1 MKILVS
7 DPLSEAGLNPLR
19 EAESVE
25 VDIQTELTP
34 EQLLDVIG
42 DYEALIVRSSTQV
55 TREVVESGQHLRV
68 IARAGVGVDNIDVEA
83 ATQAGIIV
91 VNAPTGNTVAAAE
104 HTIAML
110 MAMARN
116 IPQADAHVREG
127 EWKRSRFTGIEVC
140 DKVLGSVGL
149 GRVAQ
154 EVARR
159 AQGLG
164 MKVLAHDPYVTD
176 EYAAQRGISLVSLE
190 EVLAQADF
198 LTVHIPMTEQN
209 RHYIGHE
216 QIARMKRSAR
226 ILNVA
231 RGGVLDEEALLEA
244 IAEGRLA
251 GAALDVFEIEPLSDE
266 SPLRLHPQI
275 ILTPHLGASTVEAQ
289 NQVAEDVAIQVLDI
303 LNDKPARY
311 AVNAPMMPPQDR
323 DVLLPYIDLAERLG
337 RFISQLGAEGV
348 SHFEVTA
355 HGALA
360 DCDLAY
366 VKAAAFKGLLADVVQ
381 ERINLVNAALIA
393 ERRGMSLSERKQKQ
407 HDLRYETMLT
417 IRATARAHVSDHSQ
431 PGERR
436 WTVRGAILHDHPH
449 VVGIDDIWVDFPA
462 KGHLL
467 VSFHEDRPGIIGRV
481 GTILGQWDVNISF
494 MHVGRYS
501 PRSSAMM
508 ILGTD
513 EEVSSDLI
521 NEISTFDNIHWL
533 TTVTL

>member
-19 EAESVE
+19 AAEFTE
-25 VDIQTELTP
+25 VDVQTDLTP
-34 EQLLDVIG
+34 EQLLDVIAN
-42 DYEALIVRSSTQV
+42 YEALIVRSGTQV
-55 TREVVESGQHLRV
+55 TNDVVAAGQHLRV

-83 ATQAGIIV
+83 ATRAGIIV

-116 IPQADAHVREG
+116 IPQADAHIREG
-127 EWKRSRFTGIEVC
+127 EWKRGHFTGIEVC
-140 DKVLGSVGL
+140 NKILGSVGL

-164 MKVLAHDPYVTD
+164 MEVFAHDPYVTD
-176 EYAAQRGISLVSLE
+176 EYAAQRGISLMSLDD
-190 EVLAQADF
+190 VLAQADF
-198 LTVHIPMTEQN
+198 LTIHIPMSEQN
-209 RHYIGHE
+209 RHYIGRD
-216 QIARMKRSAR
+216 QLAKMKRSAR
-226 ILNVA
+226 ILNIA

-244 IAEGRLA
+244 INEGRLA
-251 GAALDVFEIEPLSDE
+251 GAALDVFETEPLPDE
-266 SPLRLHPQI
+266 SPLRMHPQI

-289 NQVAEDVAIQVLDI
+289 EQVAADVAIQVLDV
-303 LNDKPARY
+303 LNDKSALY

-323 DVLLPYIDLAERLG
+323 DVLLPYIDLGERLG
-337 RFISQLGAEGV
+337 HFMNQLGAEGV
-348 SHFEVTA
+348 NHFEVTA

-366 VKAAAFKGLLADVVQ
+366 VKAAAIKGLLADAVQ
-381 ERINLVNAALIA
+381 DRINLVNASLIA
-393 ERRGMSLSERKQKQ
+393 EQRGMRLSERKQKQ
-407 HDLRYETMLT
+407 HNLPYETMLT
-417 IRATARAHVSDHSQ
+417 VRATARTHVSDHSQ

-436 WTVRGAILHDHPH
+436 WTVRGAILHGQPH
-449 VVGIDDIWVDFPA
+449 VVGIDDIWVDFQA

-467 VSFHEDRPGIIGRV
+467 VSFHEDRLGIIERR
-481 GTILGQWDVNISF
+481 GTVLGHSDVNISF

-513 EEVSSDLI
+513 EEVSGARSDQ
-521 NEISTFDNIHWL
+521 
-533 TTVTL
+533 